1 MAVGKT
7 TALDVPEVV
16 DRVLGEGAFT
26 VAKFVESFGVIVGAV
41 GGVPNVREL
50 VLRLAIAGRLAERE
64 EPVVE
69 TFSTLG
75 PHIRLQ
81 TGKLDA
87 NAQVQ
92 GGKYPFFTC
101 SRTALQI
108 DTYSYDCE
116 CVLLS
121 GNGDFHSR
129 YYEGK
134 FDAYQRLYVIESA
147 DKSVLSVSYL
157 HKFMLLYSK
166 ELEKL
171 SGGGVIQYI
180 KKGHITDAQI
190 RIPPLAEQKRIVARV
205 DQLMAL
211 IDQLEAKQNR
221 KREVGTRLTKAS
233 LEALTTA
240 ESPQEFTT
248 AWTRIQSNWPTLLD
262 SPDKVTEV
270 RAVLL
275 DLTVKGL
282 LVRQEVSEGTAQA
295 LVEQCPIRQQELEQA
310 GVFKTTARLEPPS
323 EADCSL
329 EVPSG
334 WRWER
339 LGNLCRFIDYRGK
352 TPSKRA
358 EGVRLITAKNVRMGF
373 VKTDP
378 AEFISEKDYTPWMT
392 RGLPQG
398 GDLLFTTEAPLGN
411 VALFDFS
418 ERIALAQ
425 RIICLHPYCD
435 LDGRF
440 LMLVMMSPWFQT
452 LLLDKATGMTATGI
466 KASKLKELPVPLAPL
481 AEQKR
486 IVAKVEH
493 LMKLCDALEVALRRS
508 EDRAAKLVEAVV
520 QEMVA

>member
-1 MAVGKT
+1 
-7 TALDVPEVV
+7 
-16 DRVLGEGAFT
+16 
-26 VAKFVESFGVIVGAV
+26 
-41 GGVPNVREL
+41 
-50 VLRLAIAGRLAERE
+50 
-64 EPVVE
+64 VE

-221 KREVGTRLTKAS
+221 KREVGARFTKAS

-240 ESPQEFTT
+240 EGPQEFTA
-248 AWTRIQSNWPTLLD
+248 AWTRIHSTWPTLLD
-262 SPDKVTEV
+262 SAEKVPGL
-270 RAVLL
+270 RRLVL
-275 DLTVKGL
+275 DVATKGL
-282 LVRQEVSEGTAQA
+282 LVQPKPGEDAKNLLGQIGADVPQVAPEDAPFG
-295 LVEQCPIRQQELEQA
+295 I
-310 GVFKTTARLEPPS
+310 PS
-323 EADCSL
+323 H
-329 EVPSG
+329 
-334 WRWER
+334 WTWMR
-339 LGNLCRFIDYRGK
+339 LGSLGTFLGGG
-352 TPSKRA
+352 TPSKNNLQFWKGNIPWVSPKDMKRLYIDDA
-358 EGVRLITAKNVRMGF
+358 EDHISAEAVDSSATKLIPSPSLLMVL
-373 VKTDP
+373 
-378 AEFISEKDYTPWMT
+378 
-392 RGLPQG
+392 RGMILAHSFP
-398 GDLLFTTEAPLGN
+398 
-411 VALFDFS
+411 VALTTKTVTINQDMKALVLRVPAMAEYALLACRAARDRVLAKVQRSSHGTCRLES
-418 ERIALAQ
+418 EDVAN
-425 RIICLHPYCD
+425 
-435 LDGRF
+435 
-440 LMLVMMSPWFQT
+440 
-452 LLLDKATGMTATGI
+452 
-466 KASKLKELPVPLAPL
+466 LPIPMPPL

-486 IVAKVEH
+486 IVAKVEQ
-493 LMKLCDALEVALRRS
+493 LMKLCDTLEAALRRS